1 MKMRLPR
8 SKPYRL
14 LQAIRFASFTL
25 AAVASGVLGLPE
37 SSDPDATRFL
47 ASLNEWGWWVVFGSM
62 IVGGGATVWM
72 RSTDRH
78 GLEGVLGDVLE
89 DFRAELFGKR
99 HRGDHRVTLFAYR
112 RFWWGAMLRIKWPRT
127 GWLIPVA
134 RSGHTKQRSGTYFRV
149 PDDDS
154 RAEGVAGRAW
164 AAPGRMVAV
173 DGLPDMQKLPE
184 DPLER
189 VEAIERYAEAT
200 YVTEEWVERKRP
212 RSRSIAGFAI
222 ERTNTDVWG
231 VLVLDSRN
239 PHMDLEKARLGYRSR
254 IRILESIAR
263 AL

>member
-1 MKMRLPR
+1 MRLTR

-14 LQAIRFASFTL
+14 IQAIRFASFTL

-89 DFRAELFGKR
+89 DFRAELFGKQ

-112 RFWWGAMLRIKWPRT
+112 RFWWGAMLRIMWPRT

-154 RAEGVAGRAW
+154 RARGSSRTRRGRAQVEW
-164 AAPGRMVAV
+164 WRSMACQICKSSLRTPWNG
-173 DGLPDMQKLPE
+173 GKLSS
-184 DPLER
+184 
-189 VEAIERYAEAT
+189 
-200 YVTEEWVERKRP
+200 VTQRQPTSPCLIHELTCR
-212 RSRSIAGFAI
+212 G
-222 ERTNTDVWG
+222 
-231 VLVLDSRN
+231 
-239 PHMDLEKARLGYRSR
+239 
-254 IRILESIAR
+254 
-263 AL
+263 